1 MGTRI
6 KNDENSEREITLY
19 EKVPEIIQDY
29 IADKRPA
36 ETDEQG
42 QSPLLTKGDQKI
54 SPSTLQKISYKW
66 TRPCMVGIDCP
77 HDRDPEDCEAAQK
90 NNSASKC
97 PSSRAPHHIRK
108 GYITDQ
114 KTEVF
119 RGMQSNTAVTFQTA
133 FKTSTMTFLMTPKS
147 VNATKMNFGTQT
159 KILILATITSE
170 NDLLLQQ
177 GTEAESCFPTQ
188 LPWTTD
194 PGDRDA
200 MR

>member
-1 MGTRI
+1 M
-6 KNDENSEREITLY
+6 
-19 EKVPEIIQDY
+19 PEIIQDY

-36 ETDEQG
+36 ETDEEG

-108 GYITDQ
+108 GYTTDQ

-147 VNATKMNFGTQT
+147 VNVTKMNFGTQT

-170 NDLLLQQ
+170 NDFYCSKAQKQNRVSLRSCHGRLIRET
-177 GTEAESCFPTQ
+177 GTLCADCPCDTACST
-188 LPWTTD
+188 
-194 PGDRDA
+194 RV
-200 MR
+200 

>member
-1 MGTRI
+1 M
-6 KNDENSEREITLY
+6 
-19 EKVPEIIQDY
+19 PEIIQDY

-36 ETDEQG
+36 ETDEEG

-90 NNSASKC
+90 NNSTSKC

-108 GYITDQ
+108 GYTTDQ

-147 VNATKMNFGTQT
+147 VNVTKMNFGTQT

-170 NDLLLQQ
+170 NDFYCSKAQKQNRVSLRSCHGRLIRET
-177 GTEAESCFPTQ
+177 GTLCADCPCDTACST
-188 LPWTTD
+188 
-194 PGDRDA
+194 RV
-200 MR
+200 

>member
-1 MGTRI
+1 
-6 KNDENSEREITLY
+6 
-19 EKVPEIIQDY
+19 
-29 IADKRPA
+29 
-36 ETDEQG
+36 
-42 QSPLLTKGDQKI
+42 
-54 SPSTLQKISYKW
+54 
-66 TRPCMVGIDCP
+66 MVGIDCP

-108 GYITDQ
+108 GYTTDQ

-147 VNATKMNFGTQT
+147 VNVTKMNFGTQT

-170 NDLLLQQ
+170 NDFYCSKAQKQNRVSLRSCHGRLIRET
-177 GTEAESCFPTQ
+177 GTLCADCPCDTACST
-188 LPWTTD
+188 
-194 PGDRDA
+194 RV
-200 MR
+200 

>member
-1 MGTRI
+1 M
-6 KNDENSEREITLY
+6 
-19 EKVPEIIQDY
+19 PEIIQDY

-90 NNSASKC
+90 NNSTSKC

-108 GYITDQ
+108 GYTTDQ

-147 VNATKMNFGTQT
+147 VNVTKMNFGTQT

-170 NDLLLQQ
+170 NDFYCSKAQKQNRVSLRSCHGRLIRET
-177 GTEAESCFPTQ
+177 GTLCADCPCDTACST
-188 LPWTTD
+188 
-194 PGDRDA
+194 RV
-200 MR
+200 